1 MKTLL
6 TRNAALAVL
15 TLLLLPLAGASSA
28 AEAGKPGDLPV
39 GSLVLRGPKRDDS
52 ANSPKAFLSTNS
64 PEHLFG
70 LQTEQAM
77 KTNGYWFITRAFDL
91 DALYKRFVPTL
102 PASDETKQ
110 RLFAAPQQNAE
121 WRKQLLGEVVGGI
134 TGLRIRFLGTR
145 VLGND
150 CALLFRDMDG
160 RGGAFEVVYH
170 TYIAYIAGR
179 QPDGSIR
186 LVDVE
191 LFQHGELLSHTLRRR
206 TLVELAKKRLLSGQ
220 LSGQDQ
226 QLLSAHE
233 GLWLFDSRCNYG
245 KFSLIKEAYE
255 KLPAEVQNDRAVLRA
270 YASSGDRSATDVLVP
285 IERWRRVYP
294 GDPTPDLMMV
304 DFYWQL
310 YRGPRYVGGGTDRG
324 TYFGAGMGSREE
336 EALEAAVE
344 RANAWFADPA
354 MEMRLANYYGPQRP
368 EKARPLLQKALK
380 RFPTEL
386 GAFDSMLK
394 VDLASSNFEG
404 VAETL
409 RQNEIA
415 LQTNLTVMVN
425 ASPDYAAFRKSFPW
439 KKWQHDYHGVGAKSL
454 TETPTQASK

>member
-1 MKTLL
+1 
-6 TRNAALAVL
+6 
-15 TLLLLPLAGASSA
+15 
-28 AEAGKPGDLPV
+28 
-39 GSLVLRGPKRDDS
+39 
-52 ANSPKAFLSTNS
+52 
-64 PEHLFG
+64 
-70 LQTEQAM
+70 M
-77 KTNGYWFITRAFDL
+77 KTNGYSFITRAFDL
-91 DALYKRFVPTL
+91 DVLYKRFVPTL
-102 PASDETKQ
+102 PTSDETKK

-121 WRKQLLGEVVGGI
+121 WRKQLLGEVVSGI
-134 TGLRIRFLGTR
+134 TGLHIRFLGTR
-145 VLGND
+145 MLGND

-160 RGGAFEVVYH
+160 KGGAFEVVDPI
-170 TYIAYIAGR
+170 YIAYIAGH

-186 LVDVE
+186 LVDAQ
-191 LFQHGELLSHTLRRR
+191 LFQHGELLSQTLRRR
-206 TLVELAKKRLLSGQ
+206 TLLELARKRLLSGQ

-233 GLWLFDSRCNYG
+233 GLWLFESRCNYG

-255 KLPAEVQNDRAVLRA
+255 KLPAEAQDDRAVLHA
-270 YASSGDRSATDVLVP
+270 YATTGDRSATDVLVP

-304 DFYWQL
+304 DFYWLL
-310 YRGPRYVGGGTDRG
+310 YRGPRNVSQGPDRG
-324 TYFGAGMGSREE
+324 THFGPGLGSQEE

-344 RANAWFADPA
+344 RANEWFADPA

-380 RFPTEL
+380 RFPTES
-386 GAFDSMLK
+386 GAFGPLLK

-409 RQNEIA
+409 HQNEVA
-415 LQTNLTVMVN
+415 LQTNLTAMVN
-425 ASPDYAAFRKSFPW
+425 ASPDYAEFRNSFPW

-454 TETPTQASK
+454 TETPSQAAK